1 MRTLIFSANIQL
13 SSGKKLTVKCL
24 TSQPPTGHAV
34 IHWKSLKG
42 SLSIIIFLAVAV
54 IAEVLVVLY
63 AMDLGVKDVG
73 QLTTSWPATIRV
85 SILFELVPI
94 AVIITL
100 SFAWIYLTKKLSVR
114 QTLPIGRTEIKQPP
128 TQKSRPAKSPVQK
141 TEPTPPKDKGFP
153 SIRQRIYSARATIKS
168 ALIVLLAFAVLV
180 LIVSQLTFPGAIYQA
195 ITSSY
200 QSHSPLYHFVVSVA
214 NSLSGFAHAVSPIG
228 WIATG
233 IHNGLVALSPG
244 VRAVG
249 TAFGSLI
256 GPLANLDSAGKYLA
270 FQNLAAWI
278 SVFLVLLYGQY
289 SRRSYRYRKK

>member
-1 MRTLIFSANIQL
+1 
-13 SSGKKLTVKCL
+13 
-24 TSQPPTGHAV
+24 V
-34 IHWKSLKG
+34 IHLNTLRG

-54 IAEVLVVLY
+54 VTEVLVVLY

-73 QLTTSWPATIRV
+73 QLTTSWPVTIKV
-85 SILFELVPI
+85 SLLFELVPI
-94 AVIITL
+94 SVIITL
-100 SFAWIYLTKKLSVR
+100 LFAWIYLTKKLSLK
-114 QTLPIGRTEIKQPP
+114 QTQPIGRAEIKQPP
-128 TQKSRPAKSPVQK
+128 SQRSRTAKSPVQK
-141 TEPTPPKDKGFP
+141 TEPTPPRVRG
-153 SIRQRIYSARATIKS
+153 IRQKIYSARATIKS
-168 ALIVLLAFAVLV
+168 ALIVFLAFASLV
-180 LIVSQLTFPGAIYQA
+180 LIVSQLAFPGAIYQT

-214 NSLSGFAHAVSPIG
+214 NSLRGFAHVVGPIS

-233 IHNGLVALSPG
+233 IHNGLVALSPD

-249 TAFGSLI
+249 LAFGSLI
-256 GPLANLDSAGKYLA
+256 GPLANLDSAGRYLV

>member
-1 MRTLIFSANIQL
+1 
-13 SSGKKLTVKCL
+13 
-24 TSQPPTGHAV
+24 
-34 IHWKSLKG
+34 
-42 SLSIIIFLAVAV
+42 VAV

-73 QLTTSWPATIRV
+73 QLTTSWPVTIKV
-85 SILFELVPI
+85 SLLFELVPI

-100 SFAWIYLTKKLSVR
+100 LFAWIYLTKKLSLR
-114 QTLPIGRTEIKQPP
+114 QTQPIGRAEIRQPP
-128 TQKSRPAKSPVQK
+128 SQKSRPAKSSVQK
-141 TEPTPPKDKGFP
+141 TEPTPPRVSGFP
-153 SIRQRIYSARATIKS
+153 YIRQKIYSARATIKS
-168 ALIVLLAFAVLV
+168 ALIVLLAFAFLV
-180 LIVSQLTFPGAIYQA
+180 LIVSLLAFPGAIYQT

-200 QSHSPLYHFVVSVA
+200 QSHSSLYNFVVSVA
-214 NSLSGFAHAVSPIG
+214 NSLSGFARAVSPIG

-233 IHNGLVALSPG
+233 IHNVLVALSPG

-249 TAFGSLI
+249 MAFGSLI

-270 FQNLAAWI
+270 FQSLAAWI

>member
-1 MRTLIFSANIQL
+1 M
-13 SSGKKLTVKCL
+13 
-24 TSQPPTGHAV
+24 
-34 IHWKSLKG
+34 KG
-42 SLSIIIFLAVAV
+42 SLSIVIFLAVAV

-63 AMDLGVKDVG
+63 AMDLGVKDAG

-100 SFAWIYLTKKLSVR
+100 SFAWIYLTKKLSSR
-114 QTLPIGRTEIKQPP
+114 QTQPIGRTEIKQPP

-141 TEPTPPKDKGFP
+141 TEPAPPKDKSLP
-153 SIRQRIYSARATIKS
+153 SIKQRIYSARANIKS
-168 ALIVLLAFAVLV
+168 ALIVLLTFAVLV
-180 LIVSQLTFPGAIYQA
+180 LIVSLLTYPGAIYQT

-200 QSHSPLYHFVVSVA
+200 QSHSPLYHFVVSIA
-214 NSLSGFAHAVSPIG
+214 NSLSGFAHDVSPFG

-256 GPLANLDSAGKYLA
+256 GPLASLDSAGKYLV

-278 SVFLVLLYGQY
+278 SVFFILLYGQY